1 MAWRLAKS
9 LDKLRSQVNAM
20 APGRSKISDGTIGDS
35 AHSSRSSDHNPS
47 GGVVHALDITHDP
60 HNGCDANKIAE
71 SIRANRDP
79 RVSYIIWNK
88 KIANSSIQDWAWRP
102 YSGSNPH
109 TKHVHFSVKKGAK
122 ADDTTPWKVNSA
134 YDTSTPLPPQR
145 PLLKKGAKTDSVR
158 ILQALLKIPVDGDFG
173 PKTHAAVV
181 SFQKAKGLHPD
192 GKVGP
197 YTWDALYP
205 QTPSTAL
212 PVAENKPRTPRELKT
227 SPKGRAHIKEFEGCE
242 LEAHKVGGIW
252 HIGIGH
258 SSTSGKQPIPEEG
271 MTITAEEAEAILG
284 ADLLEYEILLA
295 NEVEVDLTQGQF
307 DALISIAFN
316 KGPTWFRKSALL
328 KAVNAQDWDRA
339 ALAILA
345 EHPGVTHKF
354 YKGLARRRKAEAA
367 LFRS

>member
-20 APGRSKISDGTIGDS
+20 APSRSKISDGTIGDA
-35 AHSSRSSDHNPS
+35 AHSSRTSDHNPS
-47 GGVVHALDITHDP
+47 GGIVHALDITHDP

-71 SIRANRDP
+71 SIRASRDP

-88 KIANSSIQDWAWRP
+88 RISNPTVQDWTWRP
-102 YSGSNPH
+102 NKGH
-109 TKHVHFSVKKGAK
+109 TMHVHVSVKKGRL
-122 ADDTTPWKVNSA
+122 ADDTTPWKVNSS
-134 YDTSTPLPPQR
+134 YDTSSPPPPQR
-145 PLLKKGAKTDSVR
+145 PLLKKGSKTDSVR
-158 ILQALLKIPVDGDFG
+158 ILQALLGIPVDGDFWS
-173 PKTHAAVV
+173 KTHAAVV
-181 SFQKAKGLHPD
+181 SFQKAKGLVSD

-197 YTWDALYP
+197 YTWEALYAV
-205 QTPSTAL
+205 TPPTAL
-212 PVAENKPRTPRELKT
+212 PVAENKSRTPRELKT
-227 SPKGRAHIKEFEGCE
+227 SQKGRAHIKEFEGCE

-271 MTITAEEAEAILG
+271 MEITAEEAEAILG
-284 ADLLEYEILLA
+284 ADLLEYELLLA
-295 NEVEVDLTQGQF
+295 DQVTVDLTQGQF
-307 DALISIAFN
+307 DALVSIAFN

-328 KAVNAQDWDRA
+328 KAVNAKDWDRA